1 MVLSTRST
9 PIIAFARAPLAGA
22 GPSEEPA
29 PRKYRRSGSSMTIPP
44 NRRRHRNRIVRAAGL
59 LMLRA
64 SHRLSRIAL
73 QLYFRGI
80 VTGPEAKLLLR
91 GARSLR
97 ATAWNLCF

>member
-1 MVLSTRST
+1 MVLYTHST
-9 PIIAFARAPLAGA
+9 PIIVFAKAPLAGS
-22 GPSEEPA
+22 GSSGEPA
-29 PRKYRRSGSSMTIPP
+29 PRKPRRSVPAIALPP
-44 NRRRHRNRIVRAAGL
+44 EPRRHRNRIVRAAGL

-91 GARSLR
+91 GARSLQ
-97 ATAWNLCF
+97 ATAWNLYF